1 MTRENGSAVM
11 KRIVGSCLELLE
23 LRVKSAL
30 RYESELWKLAET
42 ASTGGE
48 VSASELKEIVKTL
61 NELKLCDVRLIS
73 GIIDSMYERLEA
85 LGTETEQSPL
95 TPEDRELITKVN
107 RIYERVKGGE
117 KGEEA

>member
-1 MTRENGSAVM
+1 MTENNSVLM
-11 KRIVGSCLELLE
+11 ENIVGSCLELLD

-30 RYESELWKLAET
+30 KYESELWKLAEA
-42 ASTGGE
+42 ASQGGE

-73 GIIDSMYERLEA
+73 GIINSMYDRLDS
-85 LGTETEQSPL
+85 LRTGTEPAPL
-95 TPEDRELITKVN
+95 TEEDRELISKVN

-117 KGEEA
+117 KGEGA